1 MLLHKELL
9 FLQKFKKYIYT
20 YKMKKALLILGIAL
34 ATISCNKETA
44 STEGTKTAYIDTATL
59 MEKYDKFKD
68 EEEKFKVKSLEM
80 GRPLET
86 KLKNFQYEAETF
98 QSNAQVK
105 GMAWAQQ
112 KGAELQRREQ
122 ELQMEQ
128 NALLRQIQIES
139 DSIRSEIVKSM
150 KDFIKD
156 YGKKNGYDYIYGT
169 GDAATVLYAKENYD
183 ITEEILKLLNEEFQ
197 ASKGKET
204 SKVEPKK
211 EETNK

>member
-1 MLLHKELL
+1 
-9 FLQKFKKYIYT
+9 
-20 YKMKKALLILGIAL
+20 MKKALLILGIAL

-44 STEGTKTAYIDTATL
+44 SSAEGAKTAYLDTSIL

-86 KLKNFQYEAETF
+86 KLKNFQYEAQNF

-139 DSIRSEIVKSM
+139 DSIRGEIVKSM

-197 ASKGKET
+197 ASKA
-204 SKVEPKK
+204 KK
-211 EETNK
+211 LLKKNQKKKKLRSNS

>member
-1 MLLHKELL
+1 
-9 FLQKFKKYIYT
+9 
-20 YKMKKALLILGIAL
+20 MKKALLILGIAF
-34 ATISCNKETA
+34 AMISCNKNEQATG
-44 STEGTKTAYIDTATL
+44 SFKTAYIDTAKL
-59 MEKYDKFKD
+59 LEGYEKFKVED
-68 EEEKFKVKSLEM
+68 EKFKVKSQEM
-80 GRPLET
+80 GRPLEA
-86 KLKNFQYEAETF
+86 KVKAFQYEAQNF
-98 QSNAQVK
+98 QANAQQK
-105 GMAWAQQ
+105 GQAWAQQ

-204 SKVEPKK
+204 SKEEPKK